1 VTAPDV
7 AIQRNEALKMSKI
20 YFIKNRWTLT
30 IAAVVLALLATVLSA
45 QEGHPLNGSWSG
57 ERMVDG
63 KASRILLIME
73 LHKDQMISG
82 YVLENGKK
90 SALQDVTLNTDA
102 WSVSFALEQGY
113 KVEGAIGELG
123 SQTQRTITGTWTD
136 GSKNGAFHV
145 DIN

>member
-1 VTAPDV
+1 
-7 AIQRNEALKMSKI
+7 MSK
-20 YFIKNRWTLT
+20 FDSFRTGWQLLF
-30 IAAVVLALLATVLSA
+30 AAVALALLATMSFA

-63 KASRILLIME
+63 KPSRVLLVME
-73 LHKDQMISG
+73 LHRDQTISG

-90 SALQDVTLNTDA
+90 SALQDVVLHTDD

-113 KVEGAIGELG
+113 KVEGTIGELG
-123 SQTQRTITGTWTD
+123 SQRQRTITGTWTD
-136 GSKNGAFHV
+136 GSELGEFHV